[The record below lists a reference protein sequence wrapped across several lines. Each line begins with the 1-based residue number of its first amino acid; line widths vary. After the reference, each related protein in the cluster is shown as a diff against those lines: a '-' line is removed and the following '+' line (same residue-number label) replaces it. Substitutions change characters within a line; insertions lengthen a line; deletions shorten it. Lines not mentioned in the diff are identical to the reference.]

1 MIHQDTDIA
10 TDMPWLAKAW
20 HSVQN
25 QLTESRLPHA
35 LIINGERGVG
45 KRAWADA
52 VATLLLCDRL
62 QTDAHGRPQA
72 CGHCKQCKLKRAG
85 SHPDARV
92 YAPEKS
98 RMVRIVQ
105 IRELIAFASA
115 SPQVGQRKIAIIDRA
130 DQLNINAANAL
141 LKTLE
146 EPSGDTVLLLLQ
158 ESGRPL
164 LPTIRSRCQTH
175 TLPVPVAADA
185 ERWLVGQLALLP
197 PETPAKEKPA
207 AEKLVGEKFDSVSVA
222 KALMLAGNAPRL
234 ALDYLNSGF
243 IALHD
248 AAFCGFRDFMKNQ
261 VTLADAAKSFK
272 ALGLDETLWLFEGWA
287 ADLARLSAGGEP
299 AHHEAADMLRFLA
312 GCNPPWR
319 AHELLDA
326 VREGREAVVYNASP
340 ELEASRLL
348 LAWQQLMPKRQRA
361 G

>member
-20 HSVQN
+20 HSVQK

-52 VATLLLCDRL
+52 VAGLLLCDQL
-62 QTDAHGRPQA
+62 QTDSRGMPQA
-72 CGHCKQCKLKRAG
+72 CGHCKQCELKRAG
-85 SHPDARV
+85 SHPDVRV

-164 LPTIRSRCQTH
+164 IPTIRSRCQTH
-175 TLPVPVAADA
+175 NLPVPEASDA
-185 ERWLVGQLALLP
+185 ERWLVSQLTLLP
-197 PETPAKEKPA
+197 SEKQPESIA
-207 AEKLVGEKFDSVSVA
+207 VA

-234 ALDYLNSGF
+234 ALDYLNGGF

-261 VTLADAAKSFK
+261 MTLADAAKAFK

-287 ADLARLSAGGEP
+287 ADLARLSAGSEP
-299 AHHEAADMLRFLA
+299 AHREAADMLRFLA

-319 AHELLDA
+319 AHALLDA
-326 VREGREAVVYNASP
+326 VHEGREAVVYNASP